1 MENMIEQCLLYI
13 ILLTLLAWPLGVYM
27 GKVMDG
33 DPLWLQT
40 ILAPCEHGIYRIM
53 GVNPAEKMS
62 WKRYLSCVLLF
73 SLVSI
78 AALMVLLMVQHS
90 LPLNPQGIADSSW
103 HLALNTAVSFVSN
116 TNWQAYS
123 GENAMSYLAQMAGLT
138 VQNFVS
144 AAVGIAVLFA
154 LIRGLRSGHGT
165 SLGNF
170 WVDVTRSILYI
181 LVPLSLALSLL
192 LIWQGVP
199 QNFSPYRTVA
209 LLEPIMT
216 EDGATVTEQMVPMGP
231 QASQVAPKQLG
242 TNGGGFNGANSA
254 HPHENPTPIAN
265 LLEMLSLLLIP
276 AGLCFTFGRQIGDMR
291 QGAAIFLTMTLLLA
305 AAMGFTAWAEQNAT
319 PQLAQAGQV
328 DVTARATPLGHA
340 GGNVQAGGNMEGKET
355 RFGITNSAIWAA
367 ATTAASNGSVNAMHD
382 SLTPVGGLVPMVLM
396 QLGEVVFGGVGS
408 GLYGMLAFVLLTV
421 FMAGLM
427 VGRTPEY
434 LGKKVEPFE
443 MKMAVVVCLT
453 TPVAI
458 LVGAGIMSL
467 VPQVVESLN
476 NALPHGFSEILYA
489 ATSAGANNGSAFGG
503 LNANTPFINVLL
515 SLLMLA
521 GRFVPIA
528 AILAIAQSMMGK
540 KTVAASAGT
549 LSTCNGMFV
558 FLLVFVVLL
567 VGALSFFPALALGP
581 VAEHLQMAR

>member
-1 MENMIEQCLLYI
+1 MENMVGQCLLYTA
-13 ILLTLLAWPLGVYM
+13 LLALLAWPLGIYM
-27 GKVMDG
+27 GKVMDSE
-33 DPLWLQT
+33 PTWLQK
-40 ILAPCEHGIYRIM
+40 ILGPCERGIYRLM
-53 GVNPAEKMS
+53 GIHPAEQMS
-62 WKRYLSCVLLF
+62 WKRYLGCVLLF

-78 AALMVLLMVQHS
+78 AALMLLLMAQHS
-90 LPLNPQGIADSSW
+90 LPLNPQGIASTSW
-103 HLALNTAVSFVSN
+103 DLALNTAVSFVSN

-154 LIRGLRSGHGT
+154 LIRGLRSGRGT

-170 WVDVTRSILYI
+170 WADATRATLYI
-181 LVPLSLALSLL
+181 LVPLSLVLSLL

-199 QNFSPYRTVA
+199 QNFAPYKTVT
-209 LLEPIMT
+209 LLEPMQT
-216 EDGATVTEQMVPMGP
+216 DDGATVTEQMVPMGP

-242 TNGGGFNGANSA
+242 TNGGGYNGANSA

-291 QGAAIFLTMTLLLA
+291 QGAAIFLAMTLLLA
-305 AAMGFTAWAEQNAT
+305 AAVGFTARAEQNAT
-319 PQLAQAGQV
+319 PQLTQAGQV
-328 DVTARATPLGHA
+328 DVAARANPLGHA
-340 GGNVQAGGNMEGKET
+340 GSNMQAGGNMEGKET

-458 LVGAGIMSL
+458 LMGAGLMSI

-503 LNANTPFINVLL
+503 LNANTPFLNVLL
-515 SLLMLA
+515 SVLMLA

-528 AILAIAQSMMGK
+528 AILAIAQSMAGK

-549 LSTCNGMFV
+549 LSTCNGMFG